1 MNLKK
6 CGRLNVAELQKVV
19 DWLSALLAN
28 LEPAARS
35 RMMRQLA
42 QELRRTQQQNIRMQ
56 RNPDGSSY
64 EPRRVTARS
73 KKGRIKRQMFTKLRT
88 TKYLK
93 TAASADSASVQF
105 EGKVQRIARV
115 HHYGLRERVSRRGPE
130 VRYAERRLLGYSN
143 NSYLI
148 VSDLLMKWLTHR

>member
-6 CGRLNVAELQKVV
+6 CGRLNVAELQKVD

-73 KKGRIKRQMFTKLRT
+73 KKRRIKRQMFAKLRT

-105 EGKVQRIARV
+105 AGKVQRIARV
-115 HHYGLRERVSRRGPE
+115 HHYGLRDRVSRKGPT
-130 VRYAERRLLGYSN
+130 VPYAKRHLLGLNHYVDDQ
-143 NSYLI
+143 I
-148 VSDLLMKWLTHR
+148 KAIFFRFLTN

>member
-1 MNLKK
+1 M
-6 CGRLNVAELQKVV
+6 AELQKVD

-28 LEPAARS
+28 LEPATRS

-73 KKGRIKRQMFTKLRT
+73 KKGRIKRQMF
-88 TKYLK
+88 
-93 TAASADSASVQF
+93 ASCAPH
-105 EGKVQRIARV
+105 KI
-115 HHYGLRERVSRRGPE
+115 PE
-130 VRYAERRLLGYSN
+130 NCRQRRLCQRA
-143 NSYLI
+143 
-148 VSDLLMKWLTHR
+148 V